1 MLHIAIIAVGKLKE
15 RYLAEGVD
23 LYLKRISPYARVTVL
38 EVPEGGGKGSAETV
52 KKAVETE
59 GCRILNFLSPATYTV
74 ALDPKGESLS
84 SEEMAEKLSSLAA
97 AGRSHL
103 SFVIG
108 GAYGLSPA
116 VLEKASLRL
125 SLSRLTFTHQMA
137 RLLLLEQL
145 YRWFKIARGEPYH
158 H

>member
-1 MLHIAIIAVGKLKE
+1 MHHIAIIAVGRLKE
-15 RYLAEGVD
+15 RYLAEGVE
-23 LYLKRISPYARVTVL
+23 LYLKRISPYARVTVI
-38 EVPEGGGKGSAETV
+38 EVPEGGGKGGAGAGER
-52 KKAVETE
+52 AVEAE
-59 GCRILNFLSPATYTV
+59 GSRILSLLSPGTYTV
-74 ALDPKGESLS
+74 ALDPRGKALS
-84 SEEMAEKLSSLAA
+84 SEEMAAVISGLAA
-97 AGRSHL
+97 AGRSHI

-125 SLSRLTFTHQMA
+125 SLSKLTFTHQMA